1 MTDADA
7 DTKTLCSSTANDG
20 QVTCPKCGSTQIS
33 ANKKG
38 FQLTRAAG
46 AAYLFGPL
54 GVFAGLIGSNTVV
67 VTCLK
72 CGNQWEPGK

>member
-1 MTDADA
+1 VSDQDSGEKA
-7 DTKTLCSSTANDG
+7 LPSSNAASS
-20 QVTCPKCGSTQIS
+20 QIKCPKCGSNQIS

-67 VTCLK
+67 VTCLR

>member
-1 MTDADA
+1 MASCGQGSARSVGD
-7 DTKTLCSSTANDG
+7 SSG
-20 QVTCPKCGSTQIS
+20 QIACPKCGSTQIA

>member
-1 MTDADA
+1 MSEQSTNTTDSGLRTTGID
-7 DTKTLCSSTANDG
+7 
-20 QVTCPKCGSTQIS
+20 QVKCPKCGSTQIS

-46 AAYLFGPL
+46 ATYLFGPL
-54 GVFAGLIGSNTVV
+54 GIVAGFLGSNAVI

>member
-7 DTKTLCSSTANDG
+7 DTKTLCSSTANVG
-20 QVTCPKCGSTQIS
+20 QVKCPKCGSNQML

-46 AAYLFGPL
+46 ATYLFGPL
-54 GVFAGLIGSNTVV
+54 GLLAGFWGSDAVV